1 MTLTKLRNRL
11 GLSTLTSLSELK
23 MHIRD
28 EHLQKETKIRM
39 KRMFIQR
46 TESAGAATSSS
57 QPLPIPD
64 VPPIIASADDPQV
77 PDRSVAPQQHAPQ
90 PQLNDRFSDM
100 AARHTQSALEDE
112 TDCEPVATA
121 SVIGRSVKLVEL
133 FNFTDSHWVRVYETA
148 ARRSFDE
155 ELELYELLDLD
166 AEGEEEANIDVD
178 DSTGELLVG

>member
-1 MTLTKLRNRL
+1 
-11 GLSTLTSLSELK
+11 
-23 MHIRD
+23 
-28 EHLQKETKIRM
+28 
-39 KRMFIQR
+39 MFIQCTKLAR
-46 TESAGAATSSS
+46 AATSSS

-64 VPPIIASADDPQV
+64 VPPIIASANDPQV
-77 PDRSVAPQQHAPQ
+77 SDGSVDDIAPRQHAPQ

-112 TDCEPVATA
+112 MDRKPVATA

-133 FNFTDSHWVRVYETA
+133 FNFTDSHWVQVYETA
-148 ARRSFDE
+148 AQRSFDE